1 MATTP
6 LQGKPRFRNSF
17 TFKAGTVPGVIVQGR
32 VVGLNLVNWTVNVIS
47 QFDRLRMFD
56 IQVGAPYAHPNRGE
70 GIYALPEVGA
80 TCMVT
85 VPSDSTPPF
94 VSSFVMPIEQINT
107 SASDAPLGT
116 SSLGKPAQNA
126 TDATFAGGRMK
137 GKPGDIVMR
146 GRDGNQIILH
156 RGGVLQI
163 GASEVAQRIYIPL
176 GNQIVDF
183 SEQYS
188 HHNAGGSILWGL
200 QEGPSTEHQATQ
212 YSEIFRVYADDKFA
226 DIRITKGKVFLPVGE
241 PTGDDGELEDVE
253 AFGIGVEDVSIL
265 EVAVAPGG
273 FSGNAGTDDN
283 NARQNSVFRFF
294 FDRKGNTFFRCKG
307 NMLASV
313 KKKLRLKVTD
323 TMEILGQKNMSM
335 RFATGVDIDGGAYV
349 HIKGGIIRLGAGTR
363 PAAGIGDAVL
373 IALPAAN
380 MTGTVGGSAFEGVV
394 TFATMVPGTITSG
407 EPTVL
412 I

>member
-1 MATTP
+1 MA
-6 LQGKPRFRNSF
+6 LSGKPRFRSSF
-17 TFKAGTVPGVIVQGR
+17 TFKAGTVPAVVVQGR
-32 VVGLNLVNWTVNVIS
+32 VIGLNLVNWTVNVIS
-47 QFDRLRMFD
+47 QFDRLRFFD
-56 IQVGAPYAHPNRGE
+56 IQVGALYANPNNGE
-70 GIYALPEVGA
+70 GVYAFPEIGA

-94 VSSFVMPIEQINT
+94 VSSFVMPVEAINT
-107 SASDAPLGT
+107 SADDAPLGT

-126 TDATFAGGRMK
+126 SSATFGGGRPK
-137 GKPGDIVMR
+137 AKPGDIVMR
-146 GRDGNQIILH
+146 TRDGNQIILH
-156 RGGVLQI
+156 RGGILQI
-163 GASEVAQRIYIPL
+163 GATEVAQRIYIPI

-200 QEGPSTEHQATQ
+200 QEGPATEHQATQ
-212 YSEIFRVYADDKFA
+212 YCEVFRVYADDKYA
-226 DIRITKGKVFLPVGE
+226 DVRITKGKVLFPAGE
-241 PTGDDGELEDVE
+241 PTGSDGEIEGVA
-253 AFGIGVEDVSIL
+253 AFGIGVEDVVVY

-273 FSGNAGTDDN
+273 FGDKTGTDEN

-294 FDRKGNTFFRCKG
+294 FDRKGNTFLRCKG

-323 TMEILGQKNMSM
+323 TMEVLGEKNLSM
-335 RFATGVDIDGGAYV
+335 RFATGVDIDGGAYT
-349 HIKGGIIRLGAGTR
+349 HIRGGVIRLGKGTR
-363 PAAGIGDAVL
+363 PAAAIGDAVL
-373 IALPAAN
+373 VTLPAAE
-380 MTGTVGGSAFEGVV
+380 MTGTVGGSAFTGII
-394 TFATMVPGTITSG
+394 TFATPVPGVITSG